1 MARLLYVIRSLP
13 GEEFLKLITLV
24 PHAAKKKQPRRDRIR
39 VIIVELLRFLNHA
52 FRDHGETALSLLL
65 PKRSAPWHSQ
75 CDGKTPRQ
83 LFGNGAVLFLQ
94 LCASRCR
101 PDPSIMPNQ
110 LVELGKHVICIVT
123 YFSDTG
129 FAADS
134 CKISFFL
141 EATTVLLSKY
151 VQKASIWNE
160 EKLTK
165 KLGVENYEEADKEK
179 GVKECKYLFQ
189 LEACQCY
196 RCLYDVQILSICQ
209 DRKTGT
215 ILASLQ
221 DGKLLN

>member
-13 GEEFLKLITLV
+13 GEEFLKLFTLV

-65 PKRSAPWHSQ
+65 PKR
-75 CDGKTPRQ
+75 
-83 LFGNGAVLFLQ
+83 
-94 LCASRCR
+94 
-101 PDPSIMPNQ
+101 
-110 LVELGKHVICIVT
+110 LGKHVICIVT

-196 RCLYDVQILSICQ
+196 RCLYDVHILSICQ